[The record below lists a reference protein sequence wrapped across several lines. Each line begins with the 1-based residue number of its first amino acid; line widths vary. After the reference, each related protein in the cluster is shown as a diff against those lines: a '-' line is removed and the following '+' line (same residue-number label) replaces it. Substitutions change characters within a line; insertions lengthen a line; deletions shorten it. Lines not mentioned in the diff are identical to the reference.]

1 MMKNQLFYKGTKRQ
15 RLLLVLLLIVS
26 TCSGLLAQNQTVR
39 GKVTSAIAADSALA
53 GVSVQVKGTKT
64 GTVTDNNG
72 NFSINVPA
80 TGILV
85 FSAVGYTVQEVPV
98 NSRSTISVQLAAD
111 VQSLQQVVVV

>member
-53 GVSVQVKGTKT
+53 GVSIQVKGTKT

-72 NFSINVPA
+72 NFSINVP
-80 TGILV
+80 GNGVLV
-85 FSAVGYTVQEVPV
+85 FSAVGYTMQEVSIS
-98 NSRSTISVQLAAD
+98 NRNTINIQLA
-111 VQSLQQVVVV
+111 